1 MKLGENVTRLPKN
14 KCLNCKKA
22 LDSATGIGN
31 ENSPSPGDITVCL
44 RCGHIMAFNKQLR
57 FRKLTDEEII
67 AIAGDPRII
76 EFQRARGKVFP
87 ETMKS
92 GKIGSRPLT
101 RGKKRPPFPVKKERK
116 AEN

>member
-22 LDSATGIGN
+22 LDSATGIGTDA
-31 ENSPSPGDITVCL
+31 SPSPDITVCL

-57 FRKLTDEEII
+57 FRKLTDEDII
-67 AIAGDPRII
+67 AVAGDPRII
-76 EFQRARGKVFP
+76 EFQKARGKVFP
-87 ETMKS
+87 ETRKS

-101 RGKKRPPFPVKKERK
+101 LGKKKPPFPGKKERK
-116 AEN
+116 TEN